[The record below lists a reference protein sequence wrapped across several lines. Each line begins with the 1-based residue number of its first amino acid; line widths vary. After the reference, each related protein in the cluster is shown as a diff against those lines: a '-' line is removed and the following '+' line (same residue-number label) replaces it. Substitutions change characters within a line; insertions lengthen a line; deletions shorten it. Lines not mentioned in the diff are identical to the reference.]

1 MGQRAP
7 GRVQAAAR
15 PRSLWLTSS
24 PCHTLPPGITPAVS
38 PPPHEDDASLGA
50 TPRAVMGA
58 SGPHDRFSAS
68 FCPPPTPLCASA
80 DHPGGPSEKSRLAQ
94 KNDLLPTVLVIRPA
108 PVATDSRGCG

>member
-7 GRVQAAAR
+7 ARVQAAAR

-80 DHPGGPSEKSRLAQ
+80 DHPGGPSEKSRLDA
-94 KNDLLPTVLVIRPA
+94 TPA
-108 PVATDSRGCG
+108 ALRIQTWHLEARGGGDSSS